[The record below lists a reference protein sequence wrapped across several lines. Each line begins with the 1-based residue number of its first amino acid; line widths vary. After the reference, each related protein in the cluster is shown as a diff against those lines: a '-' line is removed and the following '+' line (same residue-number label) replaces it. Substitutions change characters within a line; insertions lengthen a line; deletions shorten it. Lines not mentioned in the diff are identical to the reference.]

1 MKLQNRRLQNSILVI
16 ALTLLLMLTV
26 TVSLYAYGATT
37 VCLRWSQWNTAS
49 AVIGSP
55 LLHNGTYYVYCMV
68 DQPKTKA
75 GAFGNNIVVAA
86 VNDTDVYYTTGLA
99 LAWIGGY
106 DSWNNYQEDD
116 DDDSN

>member
-1 MKLQNRRLQNSILVI
+1 MVPPLFVYGGHSGILQVPSSVVHFYI
-16 ALTLLLMLTV
+16 TV
-26 TVSLYAYGATT
+26 PTG
-37 VCLRWSQWNTAS
+37 
-49 AVIGSP
+49 
-55 LLHNGTYYVYCMV
+55 YCMV

>member
-1 MKLQNRRLQNSILVI
+1 MKQQNSILVI

-37 VCLRWSQWNTAS
+37 ACLRWSQWNTAN
-49 AVIGSP
+49 AIIGSP

-75 GAFGNNIVVAA
+75 GAFGNNIVLRSVG
-86 VNDTDVYYTTGLA
+86 DWGPYYTQGTA
-99 LAWIGGY
+99 SAYVGGY
-106 DSWNNYQEDD
+106 DSWNNYQYDSD
-116 DDDSN
+116 SDSN